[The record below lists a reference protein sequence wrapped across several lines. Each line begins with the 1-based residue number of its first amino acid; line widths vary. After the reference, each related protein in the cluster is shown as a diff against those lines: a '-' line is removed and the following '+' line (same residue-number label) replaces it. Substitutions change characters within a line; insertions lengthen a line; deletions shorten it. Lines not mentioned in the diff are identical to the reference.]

1 MHRSHRT
8 WSRALGLATAVVVAD
23 VLGFALVGL
32 FRTLP
37 VGSLPDLTYGEVGY
51 VVVYAAVV
59 LLVLAGANQ
68 MSGERWR
75 LLLVVAVLFG
85 SRYLSLCIA
94 GEYPSDLSGDGSG
107 TVFPFALL
115 YGLVGWTL
123 APLAVGWWTVR
134 ANRLARLDLTLLVT
148 SAVVLALVFLA

>member
-1 MHRSHRT
+1 M
-8 WSRALGLATAVVVAD
+8 VV
-23 VLGFALVGL
+23 
-32 FRTLP
+32 
-37 VGSLPDLTYGEVGY
+37 
-51 VVVYAAVV
+51 
-59 LLVLAGANQ
+59 LVLAGANQ
-68 MSGERWR
+68 LSGERWR
-75 LLLVVAVLFG
+75 LLLVVAALLG
-85 SRYLSLCIA
+85 SRYLSLYIA

-123 APLAVGWWTVR
+123 APVAVGWWTVR

>member
-148 SAVVLALVFLA
+148 SAAVLALVFLA

>member
-1 MHRSHRT
+1 
-8 WSRALGLATAVVVAD
+8 VVVAD

-51 VVVYAAVV
+51 VLVYAAVA

-75 LLLVVAVLFG
+75 LLLVVAILFG
-85 SRYLSLCIA
+85 SRYLSLYIA

-123 APLAVGWWTVR
+123 APVAVGWWTVR

-148 SAVVLALVFLA
+148 SAAVLALVFLA

>member
-1 MHRSHRT
+1 
-8 WSRALGLATAVVVAD
+8 LATAVVVAD

>member
-1 MHRSHRT
+1 MRLRHRT
-8 WSRALGLATAVVVAD
+8 WSRALGLATALVVAD

-75 LLLVVAVLFG
+75 LLLGVAALLG

-148 SAVVLALVFLA
+148 SAAVLALVFLA

>member
-1 MHRSHRT
+1 MRLSHRN
-8 WSRALGLATAVVVAD
+8 WSRALGLATALVVAD

-32 FRTLP
+32 VRTLP
-37 VGSLPDLTYGEVGY
+37 AGSLPEFIHGDVGH

-59 LLVLAGANQ
+59 LLVLTGANQ
-68 MSGERWR
+68 LFGERWR
-75 LLLVVAVLFG
+75 LLLVVAVLLG
-85 SRYLSLCIA
+85 SRYLSLDIA
-94 GEYPSDLSGDGSG
+94 GEYPSDLSGEGSL

-115 YGLVGWTL
+115 YGFVGWTL

-148 SAVVLALVFLA
+148 SAAVLALVFLA